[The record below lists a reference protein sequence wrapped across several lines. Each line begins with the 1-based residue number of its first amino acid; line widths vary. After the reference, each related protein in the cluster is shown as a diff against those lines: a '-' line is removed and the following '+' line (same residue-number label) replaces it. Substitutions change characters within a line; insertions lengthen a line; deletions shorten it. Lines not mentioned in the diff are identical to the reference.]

1 MRIDA
6 HQHFWQYSAKEYG
19 WINNSMKKL
28 KKDFLPEDLYPL
40 IIDLEIN
47 GTIVVQAR
55 QTLEETKWI
64 LQLSNRYDYIKGV
77 VGWVDLCNKNLPIQL
92 EQFAKHSK
100 LVGVRHV
107 IHDELD
113 DNFMLRRD
121 FINGIHELSHYDLS
135 FDILIFSKHLQVTL
149 DFVERFSD
157 QRFVLDHLGKPF
169 IRDRVLNPWKEKIR
183 QLAEFPHVYCK
194 LSGMITEADWYNWK
208 SIDFRP
214 YLDTVFEYFGT
225 KRLLMGSDWPVC
237 TLAGTYYQVYDI
249 VLEYLKPYSNEERA
263 GILGNNA
270 LSFYKISV

>member
-6 HQHFWQYSAKEYG
+6 HQHFWQYSAEEYG

-55 QTLEETKWI
+55 QTLEETQWL
-64 LQLSNRYDYIKGV
+64 LQLSNQYDYIKGV

-92 EQFAKHSK
+92 EQFTKHSK
-100 LVGVRHV
+100 FIGVRHV
-107 IHDELD
+107 IHDESD

-121 FINGIHELSHYDLS
+121 FMNGMHELSHYDLS
-135 FDILIFSKHLQVTL
+135 FDILIFPKHLQVTL

-194 LSGMITEADWYNWK
+194 LSGMITEADWFNWK
-208 SIDFRP
+208 SIDFLP

-249 VLEYLKPYSNEERA
+249 VLEYLKPFSNEERA